1 MSSRKRS
8 GFCPY
13 KDFLYLFPYC
23 SEEHRKELVERL
35 YKQKRP
41 FKLCEAEV
49 PENLNKLTYGKLD
62 DIRNATSSD
71 DPISECAKILL
82 GVEQSQLLYADVN
95 DVFGFISFVMSEL
108 DKINK
113 LFSDIKP
120 SYSNEELAAG
130 VQELDFGTFGVLD
143 WYARRMGIVN
153 QNDVR
158 DVAWVRIYQ
167 CMLNDNILSEYER
180 RLQKQFIDKNKSK
193 R

>member
-1 MSSRKRS
+1 MSSRKPS
-8 GFCPY
+8 GFCTY
-13 KDFLYLFPYC
+13 KDFLYLFPFC
-23 SEEHRKELVERL
+23 TEEHRKELIERL

-41 FKLCEAEV
+41 FTLCEKEV

-62 DIRNATSSD
+62 DIRNATSSE

-82 GVEQSQLLYADVN
+82 GVEQIKLLYADVN

-113 LFSDIKP
+113 LFSDIKQ
-120 SYSNEELAAG
+120 SYSNEEVAAG
-130 VQELDFGTFGVLD
+130 VHELDFGTFGVLD

-167 CMLNDNILSEYER
+167 CMLNDNMLSEYER